1 MGSKNMSKKQDK
13 PKDEK
18 EDAHLRWS
26 NVSELYDLLDTV
38 FVDYGQEHDM
48 TFMEMDLV
56 IYMINEKIFQQK
68 VMTLGMADTGTVGIN
83 GSSGMYR

>member
-1 MGSKNMSKKQDK
+1 MGSKNMSEKPDK
-13 PKDEK
+13 SKDEK

-26 NVSELYDLLDTV
+26 NVSELFDLLDKV
-38 FVDYGQEHDM
+38 FVDYGQENDM

-56 IYMINEKIFQQK
+56 IYMLNEKIFQQK
-68 VMTLGMADTGTVGIN
+68 VFTLGMGDTGTVGIN